1 MLDLIYHSFGHT
13 ITIVVFVLSMM
24 LLIEYLTVQTQD
36 KIFTKIKKNN
46 VSQILLAALLGV
58 IPGCLGTFIAVS
70 LYTHKII
77 KFPALVTVLIA
88 TSGDEAFVMF
98 GEIPKQA
105 LFLNLIL
112 FVVSILIGFILLLFF
127 KDKTYMKL
135 NENMLHSH
143 KTPDCSCFDKKMFIK
158 DWQNLSFERA
168 LLVGFTT
175 LILLFFL
182 VKLMNGE
189 SSFEVI
195 TFIVVLLFTLFVVTT
210 VPEHF
215 LKEHFWKHVLKKHF
229 LRIFLWVLGTI
240 LFIDIILPYLNI
252 SQQSFAPIAE
262 KYFFLILLIAVAVGI
277 IPESGPNLVF
287 IFLFSQGYIPMSIL
301 MANSVSQDG
310 HGSLPLL
317 AESRKSFFIAKS
329 INVIVGLLVGIAGFI
344 FNF

>member
-1 MLDLIYHSFGHT
+1 MFNSIVHSFVHS

-24 LLIEYLTVQTQD
+24 LLIEYLTVRTHNS
-36 KIFTKIKKNN
+36 FLTKIKTNN

-58 IPGCLGTFIAVS
+58 IPGCLGTFFAVS
-70 LYTHKII
+70 LYSHKII

-88 TSGDEAFVMF
+88 TSGDEAFVML

-105 LFLNLIL
+105 LLLNLIL
-112 FVVSILIGFILLLFF
+112 FVVSILIGLILLLFF

-135 NENMLHSH
+135 DENMLHSH
-143 KTPDCSCFDKKMFIK
+143 NVPDCVCFDKKQFIK
-158 DWQNLSFERA
+158 DWKNLSFERA

-175 LILLFFL
+175 LAWLFFI
-182 VKLMNGE
+182 VKLVNGE
-189 SSFEVI
+189 VSFEVV
-195 TFIVVLLFTLFVVTT
+195 TFNVVLALTLFIIIT

-229 LRIFLWVLGTI
+229 LRIFLWVFGTI
-240 LFIDIILPYLNI
+240 LFIEILLPYLNI

-262 KYFFLILLIAVAVGI
+262 KYFFLILLIAVSVGI

-317 AESRKSFFIAKS
+317 AESRKSFFIAKG
-329 INVIVGLLVGIAGFI
+329 INVLVGLLVGIAGFI